1 MPSTGCAFC
10 FHSVR
15 QTRSRTPPAVSH
27 GVRSV
32 RRMPAWLPY
41 LGWELRR
48 AASSAPYSLAAAG
61 ARRDI
66 CRIVEP
72 VRPQPATSNPVA
84 WCVAVGCC
92 ENDPTDA
99 AIARLPQG
107 SVVCFSGSLSD
118 APRCL
123 TELNRRGYLTSRTL
137 TANSRLVAAQDVC
150 GADQPVSGDRAT

>member
-15 QTRSRTPPAVSH
+15 QTRSRTPPAASH
-27 GVRSV
+27 AVRSV

-41 LGWELRR
+41 VGWELRR
-48 AASSAPYSLAAAG
+48 AASSAPYSPAAAG

-72 VRPQPATSNPVA
+72 VRPQPATATPVA
-84 WCVAVGCC
+84 WCGAVGCC
-92 ENDPTDA
+92 ETDPTDA
-99 AIARLPQG
+99 AIARSPQG

-118 APRCL
+118 APRRL
-123 TELNRRGYLTSRTL
+123 TELNRRGYLASRTL
-137 TANSRLVAAQDVC
+137 TANSPITVLDDAELARVGNDNV
-150 GADQPVSGDRAT
+150 V